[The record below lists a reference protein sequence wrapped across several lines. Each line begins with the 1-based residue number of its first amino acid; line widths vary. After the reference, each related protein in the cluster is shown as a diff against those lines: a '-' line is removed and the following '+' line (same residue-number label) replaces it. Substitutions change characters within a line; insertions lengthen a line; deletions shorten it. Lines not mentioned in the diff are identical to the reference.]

1 MSSLVRRMAIR
12 LMKRSGYTR
21 NKWIVTKDAKGN
33 KYPQPVARDGEIT
46 DRDDN
51 PIGRDWPA
59 RIPAD
64 AIPTKRP
71 PEPRPSIPHL
81 SRRAPS
87 HPPLGSRRG
96 KRSKGYIERRKAV
109 A

>member
-12 LMKRSGYTR
+12 LMKRAGYTR
-21 NKWIVTKDAKGN
+21 NKWIITKDAKGN

-64 AIPTKRP
+64 AIPTPRERKIVKRP
-71 PEPRPSIPHL
+71 AR
-81 SRRAPS
+81 
-87 HPPLGSRRG
+87 GSRRG
-96 KRSKGYIERRKAV
+96 KRNKTYIERRKAI